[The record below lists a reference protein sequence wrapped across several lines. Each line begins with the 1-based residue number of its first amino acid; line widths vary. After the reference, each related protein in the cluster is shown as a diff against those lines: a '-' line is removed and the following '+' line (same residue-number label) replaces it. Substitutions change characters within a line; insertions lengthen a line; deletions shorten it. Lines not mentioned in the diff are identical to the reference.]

1 MLCSRVL
8 RLAGRTAAAAS
19 RRCPPPPPPS
29 GAAAARSLSA
39 PSTTTGFASP
49 GQEYVIDDEAAAAAG
64 KTYTD
69 GVLEAVDRA
78 ARVENRLFAVVHL
91 CGKQF
96 KVTDNDLILVD
107 GYWPPDVGDRI
118 RLQKVL
124 LAGGRDFTL
133 IGRPVL
139 DPAAVSVTATVVDKD
154 LSHTRTNL
162 QRLKR
167 KQFMRINFVRKE
179 ITMLRINS
187 VRLTR
192 DVSDDGGDVREMGWR
207 VMSPG
212 GGGGGGGGD
221 A

>member
-8 RLAGRTAAAAS
+8 RFVGQTAAAS
-19 RRCPPPPPPS
+19 RRCPPS
-29 GAAAARSLSA
+29 SAAAARPLSA
-39 PSTTTGFASP
+39 PPATEFAAP
-49 GQEYVIDDEAAAAAG
+49 GQEYVMDDEAAAVAG
-64 KTYTD
+64 KAFTD
-69 GVLEAVDRA
+69 GVLAAVDRA
-78 ARVENRLFAVVHL
+78 ARRENRLFAVVHL

-107 GYWPPDVGDRI
+107 GYWPPNVGDRI

-187 VRLTR
+187 VQLTR
-192 DVSDDGGDVREMGWR
+192 DVSDDGGDVREMGR
-207 VMSPG
+207 RIMSPG
-212 GGGGGGGGD
+212 GDGG